1 MKALRLFSLLAI
13 VVLMATP
20 LSVLAQGDTKGM
32 KEFATEDG
40 VLTVSYPEDWFVQV
54 NDPTSGLYGI
64 TMANSEE
71 LLAKTFAEDESD
83 FVAGD
88 KAIVV
93 FLLPTD
99 FLSMLGMTYDPEASV
114 VEMTQ
119 SLVDALFTTE
129 EVAAGTATPEAPA
142 VSDVEEVQLTD
153 ELTAGYVTVSDPT
166 LEGAVIAFEPVDNV
180 IAITYV
186 LAYPGEFDDA
196 VAQRGKDVAA
206 TIAFKG
212 TSDDLMQIF
221 MGGLSTGSTDE
232 ATPSASGTT
241 LDGNA
246 LVDERCTTCHTRARI
261 DNEVKD
267 GMGLAEWSAIV
278 DRMIGYGAQL
288 NADERQAV
296 LDYLTAK

>member
-1 MKALRLFSLLAI
+1 
-13 VVLMATP
+13 MATP
-20 LSVLAQGDTKGM
+20 LSVLAQGDTVGM

-54 NDPTSGLYGI
+54 NDPTSGLYGV

-88 KAIVV
+88 QAIVV

-114 VEMTQ
+114 VDMTQ

-206 TIAFKG
+206 TIAFTG

-221 MGGLSTGSTDE
+221 MGNLSTDTTE
-232 ATPSASGTT
+232 TPTPSASGTT

-246 LVDERCTTCHTRARI
+246 LVDERCTSCHTRARI
-261 DNEVKD
+261 DNEMKE
-267 GMGLAEWSAIV
+267 GMGLTEWTAVV

>member
-1 MKALRLFSLLAI
+1 
-13 VVLMATP
+13 MATP
-20 LSVLAQGDTKGM
+20 LSVLAQGDTGGM

-54 NDPTSGLYGI
+54 NDPTSGLYGV

-88 KAIVV
+88 QAIVV

-114 VEMTQ
+114 VDMTQ

-206 TIAFKG
+206 TIAFTG

-221 MGGLSTGSTDE
+221 MGNLSTDTTE
-232 ATPSASGTT
+232 TPTPSASGTS

-246 LVDERCTTCHTRARI
+246 LVDERCTSCHTRARI
-261 DNEVKD
+261 DNEMKE
-267 GMGLAEWSAIV
+267 GMGLTEWTAVV

>member
-1 MKALRLFSLLAI
+1 
-13 VVLMATP
+13 
-20 LSVLAQGDTKGM
+20 M

-206 TIAFKG
+206 TIAFTG

-221 MGGLSTGSTDE
+221 MGNLSTDTTE
-232 ATPSASGTT
+232 TPTPSASGTT

-246 LVDERCTTCHTRARI
+246 LVDERCTSCHTRARI
-261 DNEVKD
+261 DNEMKE
-267 GMGLAEWSAIV
+267 GMGLTEWTAVV

>member
-114 VEMTQ
+114 VDMTQ

>member
-20 LSVLAQGDTKGM
+20 LSVLAQGDTGGM

-54 NDPTSGLYGI
+54 NDPTSGLYGV

-88 KAIVV
+88 QAIVV

-114 VEMTQ
+114 VDMTQ

-206 TIAFKG
+206 TIAFTG

-221 MGGLSTGSTDE
+221 MGNLSTDTTE
-232 ATPSASGTT
+232 TPTPSASGTS

-246 LVDERCTTCHTRARI
+246 LVDERCTSCHTRARI
-261 DNEVKD
+261 DNEMKE
-267 GMGLAEWSAIV
+267 GMGLTEWTAVV

>member
-20 LSVLAQGDTKGM
+20 LSVLAQGDTGGM

-88 KAIVV
+88 QAIVV

-221 MGGLSTGSTDE
+221 MGNLSTDSTE
-232 ATPSASGTT
+232 VPTPSASGTT

-246 LVDERCTTCHTRARI
+246 LVDERCTSCHTRARI
-261 DNEVKD
+261 DNEMKE
-267 GMGLAEWSAIV
+267 GMGLTEWTAVV

>member
-206 TIAFKG
+206 TIAFTG

-221 MGGLSTGSTDE
+221 MGNLSTDTTE
-232 ATPSASGTT
+232 TPTPSASGTT

-246 LVDERCTTCHTRARI
+246 LVDERCTSCHTRARI
-261 DNEVKD
+261 DNEMKE
-267 GMGLAEWSAIV
+267 GMGLTEWTAVV